1 MVGRKRKRLGDLL
14 VGAGVISIEQL
25 GEALKKQKE
34 LGLRLGETLIELN
47 YTDENEIVEAIH
59 KQMGFPIARVR
70 EAKLQTEV
78 IALCRIHCP
87 QTQGTSF

>member
-34 LGLRLGETLIELN
+34 LGLRLGETLIE
-47 YTDENEIVEAIH
+47 
-59 KQMGFPIARVR
+59 
-70 EAKLQTEV
+70 
-78 IALCRIHCP
+78 
-87 QTQGTSF
+87 